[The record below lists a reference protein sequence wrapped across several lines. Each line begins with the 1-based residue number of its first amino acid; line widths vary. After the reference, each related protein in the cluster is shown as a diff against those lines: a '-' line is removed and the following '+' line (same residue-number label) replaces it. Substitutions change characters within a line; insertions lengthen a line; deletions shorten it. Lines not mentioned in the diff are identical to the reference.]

1 MPATRYP
8 PTSRGREKHVIALL
22 VVADA
27 LPLEVVIAQQLFGA
41 PDGTVGAITGNI
53 ESPYEVVL
61 CGEQPRYSLRFGT
74 DFGELS
80 PLEVMLTADTV
91 IVPGVENP
99 LATRSEVLLDAL
111 RQAHQA
117 GVRMVSFCG
126 GAFLLGYAGILD
138 RRRATT
144 HWIFNNEFR
153 TAFPHVRLEVDRL
166 YVDDGPVHTSGGGFA
181 TTDLSL
187 HLIALDRGQA
197 VANDAGRMVVSA
209 PQRPGGQAQFIKD
222 SIRVDDQPAIG
233 SLLWWV
239 RDNVDQPLTLAD
251 LADHEHI
258 SQRTL
263 IRKFRQATGMSVLD
277 WINRERVSQAKVLVE
292 TTDFPL
298 TEIAAMVG
306 FGSAETLRR
315 NFEKI
320 TGITA
325 GDYRT
330 TFRATAH
337 SVAS

>member
-1 MPATRYP
+1 MQAAKYP
-8 PTSRGREKHVIALL
+8 LTSRGRTKHVIALL
-22 VVADA
+22 VVPDA

-41 PDGTVGAITGNI
+41 PDSTVKTITANT
-53 ESPYEVVL
+53 ESPYQVIL
-61 CGEQPRYSLRFGT
+61 CGEQPRHLLRFGT
-74 DFGELS
+74 DFGELA

-91 IVPGVENP
+91 IIPGVEDP
-99 LATRSEVLLDAL
+99 VATRSEALLGTM
-111 RQAHQA
+111 RRAHEA

-153 TAFPHVRLEVDRL
+153 AAFPHVRLEIDRL
-166 YVDDGPVHTSGGGFA
+166 YVDDGSVHTSGGGFA

-197 VANDAGRMVVSA
+197 FANDAGRMVVSA
-209 PQRPGGQAQFIKD
+209 PQRPGGQAQFIKE

-239 RDNVDQPLTLAD
+239 RENIDQPLTLAD
-251 LADHEHI
+251 LASHEHI

-263 IRKFRQATGMSVLD
+263 IRKFRQSTGMSVLD
-277 WINRERVSQAKVLVE
+277 WINRERVSRAKVLVE

-298 TEIAAMVG
+298 AEIAAMVG
-306 FGSAETLRR
+306 FGSTETLRR

-330 TFRATAH
+330 TFRAA
-337 SVAS
+337 AQPAAL

>member
-1 MPATRYP
+1 
-8 PTSRGREKHVIALL
+8 
-22 VVADA
+22 
-27 LPLEVVIAQQLFGA
+27 
-41 PDGTVGAITGNI
+41 
-53 ESPYEVVL
+53 
-61 CGEQPRYSLRFGT
+61 
-74 DFGELS
+74 
-80 PLEVMLTADTV
+80 
-91 IVPGVENP
+91 
-99 LATRSEVLLDAL
+99 
-111 RQAHQA
+111 
-117 GVRMVSFCG
+117 
-126 GAFLLGYAGILD
+126 
-138 RRRATT
+138 
-144 HWIFNNEFR
+144 
-153 TAFPHVRLEVDRL
+153 
-166 YVDDGPVHTSGGGFA
+166 
-181 TTDLSL
+181 
-187 HLIALDRGQA
+187 
-197 VANDAGRMVVSA
+197 MVVSA

-330 TFRATAH
+330 TFKATAP
-337 SVAS
+337 VAS

>member
-1 MPATRYP
+1 MPAAMNP
-8 PTSRGREKHVIALL
+8 PTSRGRQKHVIALL

-41 PDGTVGAITGNI
+41 PDGTVGAITGTI
-53 ESPYEVVL
+53 DSPYEVIL
-61 CGEQPRYSLRFGT
+61 CGEQSRYSLRFGT

-91 IVPGVENP
+91 IIPGVENP

-197 VANDAGRMVVSA
+197 VARQWPMMLDG
-209 PQRPGGQAQFIKD
+209 
-222 SIRVDDQPAIG
+222 
-233 SLLWWV
+233 WW
-239 RDNVDQPLTLAD
+239 
-251 LADHEHI
+251 
-258 SQRTL
+258 
-263 IRKFRQATGMSVLD
+263 
-277 WINRERVSQAKVLVE
+277 
-292 TTDFPL
+292 
-298 TEIAAMVG
+298 
-306 FGSAETLRR
+306 
-315 NFEKI
+315 
-320 TGITA
+320 
-325 GDYRT
+325 
-330 TFRATAH
+330 
-337 SVAS
+337 